1 MSPQKHTMTVLAQI
15 TSWIP
20 DRIVENLAKKHKIAA
35 RSFSADSH
43 VVTLVYAHLAH
54 SLSLND
60 ICDSLSNHAGSLS
73 QIRNCTPPS
82 RNGLAHANRT
92 RPAAMAEE
100 LFWKTHET
108 LARNYPEFMNSSR
121 SYPGLPHRFRNRTI
135 KAVDSTTIQLTADCI
150 GWARHRAQKAAAKMH
165 TVLDMR
171 SFMPSVAIVKSARDS
186 DPKTAWELCAGLR
199 AGEVVVFD
207 RAYVDF
213 RHLHALSG
221 RGVVWVTRLKENIL
235 FESAGRQPAGGKAAG
250 DAGQQPAGG
259 KGAADGAAGPT
270 GPAAQAGKAAGD
282 VGQQP
287 AGGKG
292 AAAQAG
298 KAAGD
303 AGQQPAG
310 GKGAAAAQAGKAAG
324 DVGQQ
329 PAGKRKYTR
338 KDCTVL
344 SDERIRLTGKGTS
357 ELYPEE
363 IRLVRAK
370 IDVRGNET
378 EMAFITNS
386 LDWAPY
392 TVCQLY
398 RSRWSVE
405 MFFKEIKQ
413 TLQLADFLG
422 YSENAVRWQ
431 VWTALLTYLLL
442 RFVAWHHKWRHA
454 FSRLLTLLRAVL
466 WNYFRMDSII
476 EGCDKAREMKRNTIR
491 GSPENAYQLT
501 LDL

>member
-287 AGGKG
+287 AG
-292 AAAQAG
+292 
-298 KAAGD
+298 
-303 AGQQPAG
+303 
-310 GKGAAAAQAGKAAG
+310 
-324 DVGQQ
+324 
-329 PAGKRKYTR
+329 KRKYTR

-454 FSRLLTLLRAVL
+454 FSRLFTLLRAVL

-476 EGCDKAREMKRNTIR
+476 EGCDKAREMKKNTIR

>member
-20 DRIVENLAKKHKIAA
+20 DRIVENLAKKHKTAA

-60 ICDSLSNHAGSLS
+60 ICDSLSNHAGNLS
-73 QIRNCTPPS
+73 QTRNCTPPG
-82 RNGLAHANRT
+82 RNGLAHANKT

-100 LFWKTHET
+100 LFRKTHET

-121 SYPGLPHRFRNRTI
+121 SCPGLPHRFRNRTI

-150 GWARHRAQKAAAKMH
+150 GWARHRAQKAAARTH

-171 SFMPSVAIVKSARDS
+171 SFMPSVAIVRSARDS
-186 DPKTAWELCAGLR
+186 DPKTAWELCAGPR
-199 AGEVVVFD
+199 AGEVVVLD

-235 FESAGRQPAGGKAAG
+235 FESAGRQPAG
-250 DAGQQPAGG
+250 
-259 KGAADGAAGPT
+259 
-270 GPAAQAGKAAGD
+270 
-282 VGQQP
+282 
-287 AGGKG
+287 
-292 AAAQAG
+292 G

-386 LDWAPY
+386 LDWAPH

-405 MFFKEIKQ
+405 MVFKEIKQ

-442 RFVAWHHKWRHA
+442 RFVAWRHKWRHA

>member
-20 DRIVENLAKKHKIAA
+20 DRIVENLAKKHKIAV

-60 ICDSLSNHAGSLS
+60 ICDSLSSHAGNLS

-82 RNGLAHANRT
+82 RSGLAHANKT

-100 LFWKTHET
+100 LFRKTHET

-121 SYPGLPHRFRNRTI
+121 NYPGLPHRLRSRTI
-135 KAVDSTTIQLTADCI
+135 KAVDSATIRLTADCI
-150 GWARHRAQKAAAKMH
+150 GWARHRAQKAAARMH

-171 SFMPSVAIVKSARDS
+171 SFMPSVAIVKGARDS
-186 DPKTAWELCAGLR
+186 DPRTAWELCAGLR
-199 AGEVVVFD
+199 ASEVVVFD

-213 RHLHALSG
+213 RRLHALSG

-235 FESAGRQPAGGKAAG
+235 FESAG
-250 DAGQQPAGG
+250 
-259 KGAADGAAGPT
+259 
-270 GPAAQAGKAAGD
+270 
-282 VGQQP
+282 QQP

-292 AAAQAG
+292 AAAG
-298 KAAGD
+298 AAGPT
-303 AGQQPAG
+303 GP
-310 GKGAAAAQAGKAAG
+310 AAQAGKAAG

-344 SDERIRLTGKGTS
+344 SDERIRLTGKGTG
-357 ELYPEE
+357 ELCPEE

-386 LDWAPY
+386 LDWAPC

-454 FSRLLTLLRAVL
+454 FSRLFTLLRAVL

-476 EGCDKAREMKRNTIR
+476 EGCDKAREMKKNSIR
-491 GSPENAYQLT
+491 GSPENACQLT

>member
-60 ICDSLSNHAGSLS
+60 ICDSLSSHAGNLS
-73 QIRNCTPPS
+73 QIRSCTPPG

-108 LARNYPEFMNSSR
+108 LARNYPEFMSSSR

-135 KAVDSTTIQLTADCI
+135 KAVDSTTIQLTAFSM
-150 GWARHRAQKAAAKMH
+150 GWARHRRQKAAARMH
-165 TVLDMR
+165 TALNMR
-171 SFMPSVAIVKSARDS
+171 SFPPSFVIVRSARDS
-186 DPKTAWELCAGLR
+186 DPKSAWELCAGLR

-235 FESAGRQPAGGKAAG
+235 FESAG
-250 DAGQQPAGG
+250 
-259 KGAADGAAGPT
+259 
-270 GPAAQAGKAAGD
+270 
-282 VGQQP
+282 QQP

-303 AGQQPAG
+303 
-310 GKGAAAAQAGKAAG
+310 
-324 DVGQQ
+324 VGRQ

-386 LDWAPY
+386 LDWSPC

-422 YSENAVRWQ
+422 YSGNAVRWQ

-454 FSRLLTLLRAVL
+454 FSRLFTLLRAVL

-476 EGCDKAREMKRNTIR
+476 EGCDKAREMKKNTIR
-491 GSPENAYQLT
+491 GSPENACQLT